1 MNQLLKKSL
10 AAVLPAMLSVVLLL
24 AGCGDQRS
32 SDEAPKSHEEPLEDS
47 VVKGPHGGR
56 LLEGAAF
63 SVELAIFEA
72 GVPPEYRAWVTADG
86 VAVDPAQVALAVELG
101 RLGGSVDHIGFA
113 PQGDFLRGDQIV
125 AEPHSFDVTVT
136 ATYAGQTQK
145 WTYASHEGRTTID
158 PAMAQEAGIATATA
172 GPGVITEWAHVYG
185 MIVPDPSRIRTVK
198 ARFPGVVRSLSR
210 QVGDPI
216 RAGVVLATVE
226 SNDSL
231 QTYAVTAPITG
242 VVTQRHV
249 DAGEQTNGEALFE
262 IADFSRV
269 WAEFSVF
276 PRDRQRLR
284 EGQPVTVM
292 SENGSTAQ
300 GTISY
305 FSPLTNRT
313 AQSVTARV
321 VLNNADGMWTPGQ
334 FVEAR
339 VTIAETPVALA
350 VPQSALQQFRDFTVV
365 FAQVDDTYEVRMLEL
380 GRRDGEWVEV
390 LGGLAPGTRYVTQ
403 NSYLIKAD
411 IEKSGASHD
420 H

>member
-1 MNQLLKKSL
+1 MNQFLKRCL
-10 AAVLPAMLSVVLLL
+10 AAVLPALLSAVLLL
-24 AGCGDQRS
+24 AGCSNERS
-32 SDEAPKSHEEPLEDS
+32 PDEASRSPEESRGDS
-47 VVKGPHGGR
+47 PIKGPHGGR

-72 GVPPEYRAWVTADG
+72 GVPPEYRAWITADG
-86 VAVDPAQVALAVELG
+86 VTIDPAQVALAVELS

-113 PQGDFLRGDQIV
+113 PQGDFLRGDRTV
-125 AEPHSFDVTVT
+125 EEPHSFDVTVT
-136 ATYAGQTQK
+136 ATYAGQTQT

-158 PAMAQEAGIATATA
+158 PVMAKQAGIATATA
-172 GPGVITEWAHVYG
+172 GPGVITESIRVHGVIA
-185 MIVPDPSRIRTVK
+185 PDASRIRAVK

-210 QVGDPI
+210 QVGDTV
-216 RAGVVLATVE
+216 RAGEVLATVE

-231 QTYAVTAPITG
+231 QTYAVTAPISG
-242 VVTQRHV
+242 VITQRHV
-249 DAGEQTNGEALFE
+249 GTGEQTNGEALFE

-292 SENGSTAQ
+292 SEGGVTAQ

-305 FSPLTNRT
+305 FSPLANRA

-321 VLNNADGMWTPGQ
+321 VLNNGDGMWTPGQ
-334 FVEAR
+334 YVEGR
-339 VTIAETPVALA
+339 VTVAETPVALA

-365 FAQVDDTYEVRMLEL
+365 FAQVGDTYEVRMLEL
-380 GRRDGEWVEV
+380 GRRDAEQVEV
-390 LGGLAPGTRYVTQ
+390 LAGLAPGTRYVIH

>member
-1 MNQLLKKSL
+1 MNQLLQKSL
-10 AAVLPAMLSVVLLL
+10 AAVLPALLSAVLLL
-24 AGCGDQRS
+24 AGCGNERS
-32 SDEAPKSHEEPLEDS
+32 SDEAPKSQEELLGDS
-47 VVKGPHGGR
+47 VAKGPHGGR

-63 SVELAIFEA
+63 SVELAIFES
-72 GVPPEYRAWVTADG
+72 GVPPEYRAWVTAGG
-86 VAVDPAQVALAVELG
+86 VAVDPAQVVLAVELG

-113 PQGDFLRGDQIV
+113 PQGDFLRGDRTV
-125 AEPHSFDVTVT
+125 EEPHSFDVTVT
-136 ATYAGQTQK
+136 ATYAEQTQT
-145 WTYASHEGRTTID
+145 WAYASHEGRTTID

-172 GPGVITEWAHVYG
+172 GPGVITEWTRVYG
-185 MIVPDPSRIRTVK
+185 LIVPDASRIRTVK
-198 ARFPGVVRSLSR
+198 ARFPGVVRSLAR

-216 RAGVVLATVE
+216 RAGEVLATVE

-249 DAGEQTNGEALFE
+249 GAGEQTNGEALFE

-292 SENGSTAQ
+292 SESGPVAQ

-305 FSPLTNRT
+305 FSPLANRA

-321 VLNNADGMWTPGQ
+321 VLDNGDGVWTPGQ
-334 FVEAR
+334 FVEGR
-339 VTIAETPVALA
+339 VTVAETPVALV

-380 GRRDGEWVEV
+380 GRRDAEWVEV
-390 LGGLAPGTRYVTQ
+390 LGGLAPGTRYVTH